1 MSLLFFCVC
10 IQVVDTVDTVD
21 TVDALDTVGRVE
33 DGVLGRIV
41 REAVYTVFFTVLLY
55 LVVEYRVLVVVCS
68 TSCCLLLLWCGLG
81 CCGYVVLRSA

>member
-41 REAVYTVFFTVLLY
+41 REAVYTVFFTVLLCVLWVRRTSY
-55 LVVEYRVLVVVCS
+55 GVVHCVLCVR
-68 TSCCLLLLWCGLG
+68 THN
-81 CCGYVVLRSA
+81 A